1 MLKRTSKRY
10 KELKSKVNEE
20 KHNLSSAVKLLKEC
34 SNAKFDESIEFHI
47 KTNADPKH
55 ADQQLRE
62 TTDLPNGTGKEI
74 KILVFVEGETAN
86 KAKDAGA
93 SYVIDDSLSKKIED
107 GWDDFD
113 VAIATKDMMP
123 KIAKLGKYLGRK
135 GLMPNPKS
143 GTVVTDD
150 KIVEAVE
157 KATKGRVELR
167 MDKDANIH
175 TRIGMCSFTEHQIT
189 ENLTSVFSAVVKNKP
204 EGIKGNFVDSASICS
219 SMGPGIKID
228 IDNLH
233 QIVSN

>member
-1 MLKRTSKRY
+1 M
-10 KELKSKVNEE
+10 
-20 KHNLSSAVKLLKEC
+20 
-34 SNAKFDESIEFHI
+34 
-47 KTNADPKH
+47 
-55 ADQQLRE
+55 DQ
-62 TTDLPNGTGKEI
+62 TWN
-74 KILVFVEGETAN
+74 N

-93 SYVIDDSLSKKIED
+93 SYVIDDGLSKQIED

-113 VAIATKDMMP
+113 VAIATRDMMP

-175 TRIGMCSFTEHQIT
+175 TRIGMCSFTEDQIT

-219 SMGPGIKID
+219 SMGPGIRID